1 MPPSASSRA
10 SRRRT
15 SGRSRR
21 TGDGLQHGGCAV
33 QRLHTRYPRAWRTAG
48 PEIGNG
54 HDCRLV
60 RLWQGHA
67 RAAIAAMRN
76 PNSAMLGAVTEMWQ
90 QRLRRKVAEGT
101 IGQYHPHETFT
112 ENWQAMIDAA
122 LREFPGEPQAHQR
135 AQQEDR

>member
-1 MPPSASSRA
+1 MSEMTMVEVVARALIERIGSPWRDEDMDPS
-10 SRRRT
+10 
-15 SGRSRR
+15 
-21 TGDGLQHGGCAV
+21 
-33 QRLHTRYPRAWRTAG
+33 
-48 PEIGNG
+48 IK
-54 HDCRLV
+54 